1 MRCLRSI
8 AIKKYNRFSVCCR
21 SPIIPARP
29 TFSAEM
35 LNLSTSGDDM
45 SNVWQNALSVSSD
58 SMGSLNRYKTES
70 LDGRV
75 SANENKIPE
84 LLQKELDK
92 RRIGDR

>member
-1 MRCLRSI
+1 MFFFIR
-8 AIKKYNRFSVCCR
+8 VCCR

-35 LNLSTSGDDM
+35 LNLSAASGDLEV
-45 SNVWQNALSVSSD
+45 SNIWRNPLSSSAD
-58 SMGSLNRYKTES
+58 SMNRYRNES

-92 RRIGDR
+92 RRIGDRYAKLV